1 MTLAKI
7 TTNSLLLLLLL
18 LLLLQL
24 DFLLLAR
31 NPFHDLCVPVHQK

>member
-18 LLLLQL
+18 LLL